1 MALTL
6 TKETGAGM
14 SNANSYASVADGDD
28 YHDGHL
34 YASAWTGAA
43 TEQKEAA
50 LVMASML
57 IDSHFEFAG
66 WRAIPAQALGWPRWE
81 APDKEF
87 GGYLSVSAVPTA
99 VVRATCEQARALLV
113 ADRTLPPDG
122 EGLKYENDGTGQKG
136 FDKTD
141 TPEVLTRV
149 VLMMLAPFGRG
160 VGARSGAVSLV
171 RV

>member
-1 MALTL
+1 M
-6 TKETGAGM
+6 
-14 SNANSYASVADGDD
+14 
-28 YHDGHL
+28 
-34 YASAWTGAA
+34 
-43 TEQKEAA
+43 
-50 LVMASML
+50 
-57 IDSHFEFAG
+57 
-66 WRAIPAQALGWPRWE
+66 
-81 APDKEF
+81 
-87 GGYLSVSAVPTA
+87 SAVPAA

-113 ADRTLPPDG
+113 ADRTLAPDG

-160 VGARSGAVSLV
+160 VGSRSGAVSLV